1 MGKNNLLAKVYTG
14 NNDNKQ
20 KDALLFSWHGLVQS
34 ENFDLTY
41 CIHTY
46 MCVHVYNMN
55 ICIFLNLR
63 LVQME
68 KKNFLID
75 VLSVAVI

>member
-1 MGKNNLLAKVYTG
+1 MGKNNLLAKIYAG

-20 KDALLFSWHGLVQS
+20 KDAFLFSWQGFVQC

-41 CIHTY
+41 YIHTY
-46 MCVHVYNMN
+46 MCVRMYNMN
-55 ICIFLNLR
+55 ICIFMNLR

-68 KKNFLID
+68 KNFFLID
-75 VLSVAVI
+75 IFSVATI